1 MIEGKGQEY
10 CSLLQVR
17 RQKRCGAAARLVN
30 DQIIKAAT
38 RQRPGQCCG
47 ALAIPTSESITIS
60 YVPDIAS
67 YIYEQLCTGDIG
79 YKVISASDQEVGMAI
94 FLATSTIAICTSSL
108 DRIETRQCRDQ
119 RYRYH
124 IDAWTTT
131 FINSKLQLIV
141 GFWKVLFILSLSVL
155 NSAF

>member
-1 MIEGKGQEY
+1 MIEGKGQE
-10 CSLLQVR
+10 QVR

-67 YIYEQLCTGDIG
+67 YIYEHLCTGDIG
-79 YKVISASDQEVGMAI
+79 YKVISARV
-94 FLATSTIAICTSSL
+94 FLGTSTITMPVGSL
-108 DRIETRQCRDQ
+108 DRVETRQCRNQ

-124 IDAWTTT
+124 IDAQTTT
-131 FINSKLQLIV
+131 FINSKLKFIV
-141 GFWKVLFILSLSVL
+141 GSRKVLFILSLSVL

>member
-1 MIEGKGQEY
+1 M
-10 CSLLQVR
+10 R

-67 YIYEQLCTGDIG
+67 YIYEQLCTGVIG
-79 YKVISASDQEVGMAI
+79 YKVISAPV
-94 FLATSTIAICTSSL
+94 FLGTSTTTIPVVYIGSKL
-108 DRIETRQCRDQ
+108 DSVGVKD
-119 RYRYH
+119 
-124 IDAWTTT
+124 IDTWTTT
-131 FINSKLQLIV
+131 FINSKL
-141 GFWKVLFILSLSVL
+141 KC
-155 NSAF
+155 